1 MKFRQFACKV
11 VLVLLMSPGLSVAQQ
26 PGEWLVAPYIWA
38 TDVSWDLAE
47 RGTGDISFSNIVDK
61 LDGAGLIRIEYARN
75 KLGFTLD
82 YIGMSLSDSTQ
93 ISTPGPLPIG
103 INIRADIDL
112 QILEVGTFYRP
123 SASDSGVDFL
133 IGIRDAENDA
143 TLLLTPINAPTERI
157 DTSSGFTDIFLG
169 ARYLHRMN
177 DRWDFNIRGDY
188 GFGDSDGTLN
198 LIAGV
203 GWRSAGTFGMSLM
216 YRYMAMEFDQKVDG
230 ETATTELDMS
240 GPALG
245 FLFRF

>member
-1 MKFRQFACKV
+1 MRNTSAKIR
-11 VLVLLMSPGLSVAQQ
+11 LLSLLILAPGFTAAQE
-26 PGEWLVAPYIWA
+26 GEWLVAPYIWA

-47 RGTGDISFSNIVDK
+47 RGTGSISFSNIVDK
-61 LDGAGLIRIEYARN
+61 LDGAGLIRVEYARD

-82 YIGMSLSDSTQ
+82 YIGLSLSDSTTFM
-93 ISTPGPLPIG
+93 TPGPLPIG
-103 INIRADIDL
+103 VDVRADIDVT
-112 QILEVGTFYRP
+112 ILEVGTFYRP
-123 SASDSGVDFL
+123 SASDNGVDFL
-133 IGIRDAENDA
+133 LGIRDLETDA
-143 TLLLTPINAPTERI
+143 TLMLTPINAPTERA

-216 YRYMAMEFDQKVDG
+216 YRHMAMEFDQNVDG